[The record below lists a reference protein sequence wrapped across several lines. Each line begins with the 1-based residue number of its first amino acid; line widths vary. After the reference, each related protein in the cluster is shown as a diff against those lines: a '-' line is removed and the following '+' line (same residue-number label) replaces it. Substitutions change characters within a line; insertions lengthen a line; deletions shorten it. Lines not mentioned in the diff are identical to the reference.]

1 MNTAY
6 PQIPYDRTDFEA
18 MRRERML
25 YVDKTRFLHKLE
37 EISFAFL
44 MRPRGFGKSC
54 WVSLLQNYYD
64 RNAADRFEA
73 LFAGTDI
80 ARRPTPDRH
89 RYVVLHFDF
98 SALGDAK
105 ETSQERFDQHCARS
119 FRRALECNRDLFPEA
134 VRQRILAPSSIES
147 KLNELFLRS
156 PTHDVPL
163 YVLIDGYDYLADSV
177 LADRGDGAS
186 RWLPP
191 DFASFYRSFFAT
203 LKAGTGHGGIERIF
217 VAGVT
222 PISLAGVTGGFNIG
236 TDISL
241 HPEFNEMLGFTEAEL
256 RDLLER
262 YRQFGVFDQDVN
274 EAMAVMGE
282 WYGGYRFAERARN
295 DLYHTKSVLRYL
307 AESISNGGPPDDLI
321 DGSVRVHYGKL
332 RHLLTVN
339 RQLNET
345 FDMLRQQACESAVES
360 PVRDGFLLEELAEPE
375 NLPSLLHY
383 FGLLSIQAEREY
395 APRLEIPNQTVRRLF
410 CGSLSTTDF
419 H

>member
-1 MNTAY
+1 MSPTC

-18 MRRERML
+18 IRRERML
-25 YVDKTRFLHKLE
+25 YVDKTGFLHGLE
-37 EISFAFL
+37 EIRYAFL

-54 WVSLLQNYYD
+54 WVSLLQSYYD
-64 RNAADRFEA
+64 RNGAGRFEE

-80 ARRPTPDRH
+80 ARRPTPNRH

-98 SALGDAK
+98 SALGDAE

-119 FRRALECNRDLFPEA
+119 LRRALECNRDLFPEA
-134 VRQRILAPSSIES
+134 VRQRILAPPSIEA

-156 PTHDVPL
+156 STHEVPL
-163 YVLIDGYDYLADSV
+163 YVLIDGYDYLAESV

-186 RWLPP
+186 RWLSP

-203 LKAGTGHGGIERIF
+203 LKAGTGHGGIERMF

-222 PISLAGVTGGFNIG
+222 PISMAGVTGGFNIG

-262 YRQFGVFDQDVN
+262 YRQRGVFGQDVN

-345 FDMLRQQACESAVES
+345 FDMLRQLACESAVES
-360 PVRDGFLLEELAEPE
+360 PVRDGSLLEELAEPV

-383 FGLLSIQAEREY
+383 FGLLSIQPEREY
-395 APRLEIPNQTVRRLF
+395 TSRLEIPNQTVRRLF

>member
-1 MNTAY
+1 M
-6 PQIPYDRTDFEA
+6 
-18 MRRERML
+18 
-25 YVDKTRFLHKLE
+25 
-37 EISFAFL
+37 
-44 MRPRGFGKSC
+44 
-54 WVSLLQNYYD
+54 
-64 RNAADRFEA
+64 
-73 LFAGTDI
+73 
-80 ARRPTPDRH
+80 
-89 RYVVLHFDF
+89 
-98 SALGDAK
+98 
-105 ETSQERFDQHCARS
+105 
-119 FRRALECNRDLFPEA
+119 
-134 VRQRILAPSSIES
+134 QRILASSSIEL

-156 PTHDVPL
+156 STHDVPL

-177 LADRGDGAS
+177 LADRGTSAS
-186 RWLPP
+186 RWLSP

-203 LKAGTGHGGIERIF
+203 LKAGTGHGGIERIL

-222 PISLAGVTGGFNIG
+222 PISMTGVTGGFNIG

-241 HPEFNEMLGFTEAEL
+241 HPEFNEMLGFTEAEV

-262 YRQFGVFDQDVN
+262 YRRLGVFDQDVN

-307 AESISNGGPPDDLI
+307 MESISNGGPPDDLI
-321 DGSVRVHYGKL
+321 DDSVRVHYGKL

-345 FDMLRQQACESAVES
+345 FDMLRQLACESAVES
-360 PVRDGFLLEELAEPE
+360 PVRDGFLLEELAQPE

-395 APRLEIPNQTVRRLF
+395 IPRLGIPTRR
-410 CGSLSTTDF
+410 CVACSARVGAGSQIRVPQPEMPGTEHGDARSVTAGVGKVPSRRRNDDGGSPGRVHGAGRVQHGVQIGDPGGGLGARQRRYQGA
-419 H
+419 